1 MASYCHALIPGTDLG
16 SSWWVEIE
24 VEIVDEIASVEVTKV
39 LILSSDHQIYQSS
52 QTKLYGLSL
61 GLEIHRLYTEIVFS
75 CYQSLTFSVTLVG
88 F

>member
-16 SSWWVEIE
+16 SSLVEIV

-52 QTKLYGLSL
+52 QKKLYGLSL
-61 GLEIHRLYTEIVFS
+61 GLEIHRLYTKVLFS
-75 CYQSLTFSVTLVG
+75 CYQSFR
-88 F
+88 

>member
-16 SSWWVEIE
+16 SSLVEIV
-24 VEIVDEIASVEVTKV
+24 VEIVDEIAFVQVTKV